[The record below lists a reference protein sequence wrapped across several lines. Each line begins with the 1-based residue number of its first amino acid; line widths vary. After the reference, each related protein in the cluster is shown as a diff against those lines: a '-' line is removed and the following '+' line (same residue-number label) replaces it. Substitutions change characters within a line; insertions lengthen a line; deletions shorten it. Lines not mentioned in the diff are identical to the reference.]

1 MATKNANN
9 ENQNTVANMEQ
20 FIEEHIGLVPHVMLN
35 RFKKLSIEEQ
45 SKKMQHYIDRTK
57 WIEEQKEKNRVVNRV
72 KEVFEKRH
80 ATVEDAKDVLRFCT
94 DFIDSFKQREIEK
107 LDDEIRKLQEMK
119 RSLED

>member
-35 RFKKLSIEEQ
+35 RFKKLPIEEQ
-45 SKKMQHYIDRTK
+45 AKKMQHYIERAK